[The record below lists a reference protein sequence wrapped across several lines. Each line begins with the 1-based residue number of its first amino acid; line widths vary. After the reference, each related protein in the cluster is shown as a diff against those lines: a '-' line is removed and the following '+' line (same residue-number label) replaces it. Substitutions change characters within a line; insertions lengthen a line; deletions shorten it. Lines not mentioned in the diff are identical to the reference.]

1 MKNRILFL
9 GVWSGLLLVCAIT
22 WLASVAPKL
31 KSGRGYDSG
40 YAPEEI
46 GKVAAEA
53 GDKLGAGWWRI
64 RGGWSRVPDK
74 ARADKIK
81 AGLRVLPAHG
91 IRSVAY
97 FNGQGW
103 KSGMRTGT
111 PRANLPVD
119 LRDAYVMARKL
130 GRTYAGMLD
139 AWEIE
144 NEPELIYVAENP
156 ENYAAYLKAMS
167 LGFRAG
173 AEQALGWRPP
183 STVQRAPSTAH
194 RRPLVLMAPMGLPPG
209 PYFQALLDN
218 GLLSYTDGFNF
229 HSYGYAADFTGV
241 YRMFEAAVAANSE
254 RLVHAGD
261 PEPRLAAPVGSDLG
275 RASPSAMRL
284 PVRDL
289 RQASE
294 SRTVDANPLSATN
307 GRRSVVRKSLPI
319 FLTEY
324 GYGLMSGI
332 AAKTA
337 EGRVRQWRHFRDVY
351 PQIQALQIEAPAAF
365 YLRPYFE
372 QDSREYGLTLATGDQ
387 LLATRN
393 PSDQSLAG
401 ANQATNIFTAGGIKF
416 LPSDFGAA
424 KAESWMKD
432 IGRPIGGNEASPA
445 LAWLMNQTGVPQSR
459 PWVVH
464 AERPSPVVID
474 FVAGADMW
482 AAKWYRGH
490 FLQAQAGEGYSG
502 GGELRIY
509 NFHHASVAGVLR
521 VWGATRDAGLSR
533 RLEIKAGDR
542 AIVPL
547 EFWASADRFRGQR
560 WRAEFLPDDR
570 RLARALFS
578 SWNYP
583 NYGAMRER
591 RVENFSAAGEQTRVN
606 AAFLDSRP
614 QADDEERLSPQG
626 RWRVSKGV
634 RVEEDGDVW
643 RFIVTGFPDEPLRP
657 AAAELPL
664 REGFRFTPDSLFAVD
679 YRLRVRTIERVEP
692 ALEPRAERVFSA
704 LDREPIGIYVRS
716 KTGNVFTMSGHWAAT
731 TQWQPY
737 MQAAA
742 NFNLF
747 PFGRSAMPWRF
758 FEHEPA
764 ALVFHFRP
772 RLLPAVY
779 EVRNARVVEL
789 GSGD

>member
-1 MKNRILFL
+1 M
-9 GVWSGLLLVCAIT
+9 CAIT

-46 GKVAAEA
+46 GKVVAEA

-97 FNGQGW
+97 FYGQGW
-103 KSGMRTGT
+103 KSGMRTGSS
-111 PRANLPVD
+111 RANLPVD
-119 LRDAYVMARKL
+119 LRESHVTARKL
-130 GRTYAGMLD
+130 GRTYADMLD

-156 ENYAAYLKAMS
+156 ENYTAYLKAMY
-167 LGFRAG
+167 LGFQAG
-173 AEQALGWRPP
+173 AEQALGWRSP
-183 STVQRAPSTAH
+183 STAHRAPSTAH
-194 RRPLVLMAPMGLPPG
+194 SRPPVLMAPMGLPPG
-209 PYFQALLDN
+209 PYFEALLDN

-229 HSYGYAADFTGV
+229 HSYGYATDFTGV
-241 YRMFEAAVAANSE
+241 YRMFEAAVAANS
-254 RLVHAGD
+254 
-261 PEPRLAAPVGSDLG
+261 
-275 RASPSAMRL
+275 
-284 PVRDL
+284 
-289 RQASE
+289 RQARTSD
-294 SRTVDANPLSATN
+294 SRP
-307 GRRSVVRKSLPI
+307 VVRKSLPI

-332 AAKTA
+332 TAKTA
-337 EGRVRQWRHFRDVY
+337 QGRLRQWRHFRDVY

-387 LLATRN
+387 LRATGKLAPGT
-393 PSDQSLAG
+393 
-401 ANQATNIFTAGGIKF
+401 FTAGGIEF
-416 LPSDFGAA
+416 RPSDFDAV
-424 KAESWMKD
+424 EVEPWMKD

-445 LAWLMNQTGVPQSR
+445 LAWLMNQNGVPQSR

-464 AERPSPVVID
+464 VERPSPVVID

-490 FLQAQAGEGYSG
+490 FLQTQAGEGYSG
-502 GGELRIY
+502 DGELRIY

-521 VWGATRDAGLSR
+521 VWGARDAESSQ

-547 EFWASADRFRGQR
+547 GFWASADRFRGQR

-591 RVENFSAAGEQTRVN
+591 RVEDFSAAGEQARVN

-664 REGFRFTPDSLFAVD
+664 REGFRFTPDSLFAAD

-731 TQWQPY
+731 TEWQPY

-742 NFNLF
+742 NLNLF
-747 PFGRSAMPWRF
+747 PFGRTVMPWRF
-758 FEHEPA
+758 LQHEPA

-779 EVRNARVVEL
+779 EVRNARVVEFT
-789 GSGD
+789 SGE

>member
-1 MKNRILFL
+1 MSLLEDRWPRLL
-9 GVWSGLLLVCAIT
+9 GLLCVI
-22 WLASVAPKL
+22 LAGFSVPRAHDGPNRTSAGK
-31 KSGRGYDSG
+31 GFDSG
-40 YAPEEI
+40 FSPTEFSV
-46 GKVAAEA
+46 GKEPNGVRHSWIRYRGDWGSAKVTARALAMKSALAADPVSPPRGIA
-53 GDKLGAGWWRI
+53 LSLSRDWRTGV
-64 RGGWSRVPDK
+64 RRASPWSRVPLDLREAF
-74 ARADKIK
+74 ARATSWGR
-81 AGLRVLPAHG
+81 A
-91 IRSVAY
+91 
-97 FNGQGW
+97 F
-103 KSGMRTGT
+103 GMQH
-111 PRANLPVD
+111 L
-119 LRDAYVMARKL
+119 
-130 GRTYAGMLD
+130 

-144 NEPELIYVAENP
+144 NEPELIYISENP
-156 ENYAAYLKAMS
+156 ENYAAYFKTIS
-167 LGFRAG
+167 LGLESGLLRTG
-173 AEQALGWRPP
+173 GWSMPDAKISSSR
-183 STVQRAPSTAH
+183 QR
-194 RRPLVLMAPMGLPPG
+194 VLMAPMGLPPG
-209 PYFQALLDN
+209 PVFQALLDN

-241 YRMFEAAVAANSE
+241 YRMFEAAVADNS
-254 RLVHAGD
+254 
-261 PEPRLAAPVGSDLG
+261 
-275 RASPSAMRL
+275 
-284 PVRDL
+284 
-289 RQASE
+289 RQAKTSD
-294 SRTVDANPLSATN
+294 SRPVI
-307 GRRSVVRKSLPI
+307 RKSLPI

-332 AAKTA
+332 AAKTTQ
-337 EGRVRQWRHFRDVY
+337 GRVRQWRHFREVY

-372 QDSREYGLTLATGDQ
+372 QDSREYGLTFAPSHQKQVSQDQPPALGD
-387 LLATRN
+387 
-393 PSDQSLAG
+393 PSQTKGLFVAG
-401 ANQATNIFTAGGIKF
+401 DIEFR
-416 LPSDFGAA
+416 PSDFGAVEV
-424 KAESWMKD
+424 ESWMKD
-432 IGRPIGGNEASPA
+432 IGRTIGGNEASPA
-445 LAWLMNQTGVPQSR
+445 LAWLMNQTGVTQSR

-490 FLQAQAGEGYSG
+490 FLQTQAGEGYSG
-502 GGELRIY
+502 DGELRIY

-521 VWGATRDAGLSR
+521 VWGARDAESSQ

-547 EFWASADRFRGQR
+547 GFWASADRFRGHR
-560 WRAEFLPDDR
+560 WQAEFLPDDR
-570 RLARALFS
+570 RLARSIFS

-591 RVENFSAAGEQTRVN
+591 WVENFSAAGEQTRVN

-664 REGFRFTPDSLFAVD
+664 REGFRFTPDSLFAAD

-731 TQWQPY
+731 TEWQPY

-742 NFNLF
+742 NLNLF
-747 PFGRSAMPWRF
+747 PFGRTVMPWRF
-758 FEHEPA
+758 LQHEPA

-779 EVRNARVVEL
+779 EVRNARVVEFT
-789 GSGD
+789 SGE